1 MDNVSP
7 DISSPAE
14 ALGAHGPAGHMAGG
28 AAEIAWIVLAA
39 AALAAVVVLAVW
51 AIKRFVPTAPTPLSR
66 LDQRLAAGE
75 IDEETYFRT
84 RSALLNAQS
93 AAFART
99 PVGARTPG
107 AQVPAA
113 PVAPASPVQPTAPA
127 APAQPFASSA
137 PTTVLPAH
145 EGGAAAPGE
154 SATENR

>member
-99 PVGARTPG
+99 PVGTQA
-107 AQVPAA
+107 PAA

-145 EGGAAAPGE
+145 EGGASAPGE
-154 SATENR
+154 SAPENH

>member
-28 AAEIAWIVLAA
+28 AAEIAWIVLAV

-93 AAFART
+93 AAFTRAPT
-99 PVGARTPG
+99 GTQA
-107 AQVPAA
+107 PAA
-113 PVAPASPVQPTAPA
+113 PVVPASPVQPGTPA
-127 APAQPFASSA
+127 APVQPFASSA

-145 EGGAAAPGE
+145 EGGAYAPGE
-154 SATENR
+154 SAPENR

>member
-1 MDNVSP
+1 
-7 DISSPAE
+7 
-14 ALGAHGPAGHMAGG
+14 MAGG
-28 AAEIAWIVLAA
+28 AAEIAWIVLA

-113 PVAPASPVQPTAPA
+113 PAAPVAPVAPVAPASPVQPTAPA

-145 EGGAAAPGE
+145 EGGASAPGE
-154 SATENR
+154 SAPENR

>member
-7 DISSPAE
+7 AE
-14 ALGAHGPAGHMAGG
+14 AVGAHGPAGHMAGG
-28 AAEIAWIVLAA
+28 AAEIAWIVLA

-113 PVAPASPVQPTAPA
+113 PAAPVAPASPIQPTAPA
-127 APAQPFASSA
+127 APAQPFASSV

>member
-99 PVGARTPG
+99 PVGTQA
-107 AQVPAA
+107 PAA

>member
-28 AAEIAWIVLAA
+28 AAEIAWIVLA

-99 PVGARTPG
+99 SAGTQA
-107 AQVPAA
+107 PAA

-127 APAQPFASSA
+127 APAQPFASSV

-145 EGGAAAPGE
+145 EGGASAPGE
-154 SATENR
+154 SAPESR

>member
-1 MDNVSP
+1 MDNVFP

-14 ALGAHGPAGHMAGG
+14 ALGAHGPAGHMGG
-28 AAEIAWIVLAA
+28 GGAEIAWIILAA

-93 AAFART
+93 AAFTRAPAGT
-99 PVGARTPG
+99 QA
-107 AQVPAA
+107 PAA
-113 PVAPASPVQPTAPA
+113 PVAPASPVQPGTPA
-127 APAQPFASSA
+127 APVQPFASSA

-145 EGGAAAPGE
+145 EGGASAPGE
-154 SATENR
+154 SAPESR

>member
-51 AIKRFVPTAPTPLSR
+51 AIKRFVPTASTPLSR

-93 AAFART
+93 AAFARRPAGT
-99 PVGARTPG
+99 QA
-107 AQVPAA
+107 PAA
-113 PVAPASPVQPTAPA
+113 PVAPASPVQPGAPA
-127 APAQPFASSA
+127 APARPFASSA
-137 PTTVLPAH
+137 PATVLPAH
-145 EGGAAAPGE
+145 EGGASAPGE
-154 SATENR
+154 SAPENH